1 MITHSLKTLASLIC
15 LTLLV
20 SACASNDKK
29 EFSETSETGFYES
42 ANKASKSRNYSRAT
56 ELFEE
61 LESRYPFGR
70 YSEQAQLE
78 LIYLYYKTADYEASR
93 AASSRFVRLH
103 PQHTKLDY
111 VYYMRGLAAYHQ
123 NRDILD
129 RFLNIELS
137 QRDMA
142 SARESLV
149 DFGILLNRYPESQY
163 ADEARARMIHLR
175 NLLAAHEIHVA
186 RYYMKRKAWIA
197 AANRG
202 RYVVEN
208 YPRTPSVP
216 DGLAVMVEAYQQL
229 GLTELAEKSQR
240 ILQLNAS
247 DYAGLGEGS
256 SFSIDEGEIKP
267 KRSWLNRLSFGLLGD
282 DGKAN

>member
-1 MITHSLKTLASLIC
+1 MIKHSFKTLASLVC
-15 LTLLV
+15 LMLLV
-20 SACASNDKK
+20 TACASNDKK
-29 EFSETSETGFYES
+29 EFSENTETGFYES
-42 ANKASKSRNYSRAT
+42 ADKASKSRNYSRAA

-93 AASSRFVRLH
+93 AASSRFLRLH
-103 PQHTKLDY
+103 PQHAKLDY

-123 NRDILD
+123 NRDLVD
-129 RFLNIELS
+129 RFLNIDLS

-149 DFGILLNRYPESQY
+149 DFGILLNRYPDSQY
-163 ADEARARMIHLR
+163 ADEARARMIYLR
-175 NLLAAHEIHVA
+175 NLLAQHEVHVA
-186 RYYMKRKAWIA
+186 RYYLKRNAWIA

-216 DGLAVMVEAYQQL
+216 DALAVMVEAYQQL
-229 GLTELAEKSQR
+229 GLTELAGQSQH
-240 ILQLNAS
+240 ILQLNAP
-247 DYAGLGEGS
+247 DYAGLGEEAN
-256 SFSIDEGEIKP
+256 FKIEDGEIKT

-282 DGKAN
+282 DGSSH